1 MKRFLLCS
9 FALVLLYPAGID
21 MYLVGLPRIAADLN
35 ASEAQLHIAFSV
47 YLAGMATAML
57 FAGKIAD
64 QSGRKPVAIVGAL
77 VFMMASLLCSRA
89 SEGSLFL
96 SGRFLQGVGAGG
108 CYVVAFA
115 ILRDTLDEHRRAKV
129 LSLLNGITC
138 IVPVLAPVVGHLIM
152 LRFPWQSL
160 FYTMSAMGIIVGL
173 LSLFILRETRPARLA
188 PRDLSRSSPA
198 AESLV
203 NRFFVSRLAI
213 TTLSVSVILTFVN
226 ASPVLLMEVMG
237 FSRGDYAIT
246 MALTAG
252 VSMVVS
258 FSTPFALGLFKP
270 RTLMLVSQ
278 GLFLTAGVTLSLAH
292 TNTVTL
298 FGLTLICA
306 GFSVGFGVAMSQ
318 ALGPFSLRAG
328 VASSTLG
335 LAPTPLMVSM
345 EQSLADWMQM
355 GNQLLDKPH
364 HQTPR
369 GLKFELAAESPLM
382 MIMFNSLSQQI
393 YQRYPQATIKVRN
406 WDYDSL
412 EAITRG
418 EVDIGFTGRESHPR
432 SRELLSLLPLAIDF
446 EVLFSDLPWVW
457 LREDHPALREAW
469 DLDTFLRY
477 PHISICWEQSDTWAL
492 DDVLQE
498 MGRKRHI
505 ALSLPGFEQSL
516 FMAAQP
522 DHTLIATAPRYCQH
536 YNQLHQLPLV
546 ARPLPFDAQQREK
559 LMVPFTLLW
568 HKRNSHNPKIVWLRQ
583 AINTLCR
590 RLI

>member
-96 SGRFLQGVGAGG
+96 SGRFLQGVGAG
-108 CYVVAFA
+108 
-115 ILRDTLDEHRRAKV
+115 
-129 LSLLNGITC
+129 
-138 IVPVLAPVVGHLIM
+138 
-152 LRFPWQSL
+152 
-160 FYTMSAMGIIVGL
+160 
-173 LSLFILRETRPARLA
+173 
-188 PRDLSRSSPA
+188 
-198 AESLV
+198 
-203 NRFFVSRLAI
+203 
-213 TTLSVSVILTFVN
+213 
-226 ASPVLLMEVMG
+226 
-237 FSRGDYAIT
+237 
-246 MALTAG
+246 

-335 LAPTPLMVSM
+335 IAQVCGS
-345 EQSLADWMQM
+345 SLWIW
-355 GNQLLDKPH
+355 
-364 HQTPR
+364 
-369 GLKFELAAESPLM
+369 LAAILGISAMNMLIGILIGCSIVSILLIFSVTPNRSVAEHEEIP
-382 MIMFNSLSQQI
+382 
-393 YQRYPQATIKVRN
+393 YQ
-406 WDYDSL
+406 
-412 EAITRG
+412 
-418 EVDIGFTGRESHPR
+418 
-432 SRELLSLLPLAIDF
+432 SRP
-446 EVLFSDLPWVW
+446 
-457 LREDHPALREAW
+457 
-469 DLDTFLRY
+469 
-477 PHISICWEQSDTWAL
+477 
-492 DDVLQE
+492 
-498 MGRKRHI
+498 
-505 ALSLPGFEQSL
+505 
-516 FMAAQP
+516 
-522 DHTLIATAPRYCQH
+522 
-536 YNQLHQLPLV
+536 
-546 ARPLPFDAQQREK
+546 
-559 LMVPFTLLW
+559 
-568 HKRNSHNPKIVWLRQ
+568 
-583 AINTLCR
+583 
-590 RLI
+590 

>member
-21 MYLVGLPRIAADLN
+21 MYLVGLPRIAVDLN
-35 ASEAQLHIAFSV
+35 ASESQLHIAFSV

-64 QSGRKPVAIVGAL
+64 QSGRKPVAIVGAI

-96 SGRFLQGVGAGG
+96 SGRFLQGIGAGG

-115 ILRDTLDEHRRAKV
+115 ILR
-129 LSLLNGITC
+129 
-138 IVPVLAPVVGHLIM
+138 
-152 LRFPWQSL
+152 
-160 FYTMSAMGIIVGL
+160 
-173 LSLFILRETRPARLA
+173 ETRPVRLA

-198 AESLV
+198 AESLI

-335 LAPTPLMVSM
+335 IAQVCGS
-345 EQSLADWMQM
+345 SLWIW
-355 GNQLLDKPH
+355 
-364 HQTPR
+364 
-369 GLKFELAAESPLM
+369 LAAILGISAMNMLIGILIGCSIVSILLIFSVTPNRSVAEHEEIP
-382 MIMFNSLSQQI
+382 
-393 YQRYPQATIKVRN
+393 YQ
-406 WDYDSL
+406 
-412 EAITRG
+412 
-418 EVDIGFTGRESHPR
+418 
-432 SRELLSLLPLAIDF
+432 SRP
-446 EVLFSDLPWVW
+446 
-457 LREDHPALREAW
+457 
-469 DLDTFLRY
+469 
-477 PHISICWEQSDTWAL
+477 
-492 DDVLQE
+492 
-498 MGRKRHI
+498 
-505 ALSLPGFEQSL
+505 
-516 FMAAQP
+516 
-522 DHTLIATAPRYCQH
+522 
-536 YNQLHQLPLV
+536 
-546 ARPLPFDAQQREK
+546 
-559 LMVPFTLLW
+559 
-568 HKRNSHNPKIVWLRQ
+568 
-583 AINTLCR
+583 
-590 RLI
+590 